1 MPKKEISL
9 LPEENAVEIVA
20 GKFVK
25 WILSVGRYI
34 VIFTEL
40 IVIGAF
46 LSRFWLDRK
55 NSDLSE
61 RIRQQKAILTSTQTF
76 EREFRDF
83 QKRLNKISEGT
94 EEKYLPVE
102 ALDVVA
108 ASLPTDVLLTDFRYS
123 KEKEGIKA
131 SLKAQI
137 FSEAGLAEFI
147 DRLIANPSISTVQIG
162 TIEKEEGKG
171 GMTIQFVVK
180 FAFDK
185 DNAQEGTNS

>member
-9 LPEENAVEIVA
+9 LPEQNAAEIVA

-25 WILSVGRYI
+25 CILSVGRYI

-46 LSRFWLDRK
+46 MSRFWLDRK

-61 RIRQQKAILTSTQTF
+61 KIRQQKAILTSTQIF
-76 EREFRDF
+76 EMEFRDF
-83 QKRLNKISEGT
+83 QMRVNKISDGIQ
-94 EEKYLPVE
+94 EKYLPVE
-102 ALDVVA
+102 ALDLVA
-108 ASLPTDVLLTDFRYS
+108 ASLPTDVLLSDFRYS

-147 DRLIANPSISTVQIG
+147 DRLIDNPSIATVQIG

-171 GMTIQFVVK
+171 GMTIQFIVN
-180 FAFDK
+180 FAFDQGNDQK
-185 DNAQEGTNS
+185 RTNS

>member
-9 LPEENAVEIVA
+9 LPEQNAAEIVA

-46 LSRFWLDRK
+46 MSRFWLDRR

-61 RIRQQKAILTSTQTF
+61 KIRQQKAILTSTQTF
-76 EREFRDF
+76 EMEFRDF
-83 QKRLNKISEGT
+83 QMRLNKITEGMQ
-94 EEKYLPVE
+94 EKYLPVE
-102 ALDVVA
+102 ALDLVA
-108 ASLPTDVLLTDFRYS
+108 ASLPTDVLLSDFRYFKDD
-123 KEKEGIKA
+123 KEIKA

-147 DRLIANPSISTVQIG
+147 DRLIASPNISTVQIG

-171 GMTIQFVVK
+171 GMTIQFIVS
-180 FAFDK
+180 FTFDK
-185 DNAQEGTNS
+185 DNVQKETNS